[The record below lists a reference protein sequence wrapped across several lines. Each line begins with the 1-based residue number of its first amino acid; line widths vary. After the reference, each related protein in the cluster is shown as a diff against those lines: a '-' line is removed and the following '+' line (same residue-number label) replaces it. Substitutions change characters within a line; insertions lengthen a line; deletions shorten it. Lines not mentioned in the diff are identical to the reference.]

1 MFLGRERLFSLCH
14 DRHCATAGAA
24 LCSCLVLVPPWAAGL
39 CAVEWD
45 WFGCSR
51 ASRSHLQLLS
61 RKLWVWF
68 FFFFFKASLA
78 PSLLYLSP
86 VPTWRA
92 QAQVS
97 ASINC
102 PIFLQQLYNEA
113 VLKIGREGSAWARG
127 PSGCGGESSS
137 RAAAMIG
144 VCKCNQPWGLVTST
158 GAINI
163 TIC

>member
-1 MFLGRERLFSLCH
+1 MRGAGSVFGQGAAIFSVPRSVLCH
-14 DRHCATAGAA
+14 GQGCP
-24 LCSCLVLVPPWAAGL
+24 VLVPGACVASGSWAVRSRNEIDLAAPEL
-39 CAVEWD
+39 LVLI
-45 WFGCSR
+45 CSCFQESCGF
-51 ASRSHLQLLS
+51 AI
-61 RKLWVWF
+61 
-68 FFFFFKASLA
+68 FFFFKASLA

-86 VPTWRA
+86 VPTRRA

-102 PIFLQQLYNEA
+102 PIFPQQLYNEA

-144 VCKCNQPWGLVTST
+144 VCKCNQP
-158 GAINI
+158 
-163 TIC
+163 